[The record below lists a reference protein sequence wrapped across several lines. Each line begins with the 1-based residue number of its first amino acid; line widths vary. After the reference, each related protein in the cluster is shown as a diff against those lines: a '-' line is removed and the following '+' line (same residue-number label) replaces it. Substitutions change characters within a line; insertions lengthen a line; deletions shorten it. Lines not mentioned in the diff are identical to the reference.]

1 MSSSK
6 KDISEILERWK
17 KRGKGKLEKIS
28 GEELEKQAEETALST
43 DVAPSEDKEGAPPQL
58 LDLDDVLPTGIEKLD
73 DLLMNGIP
81 RGYSMLGMGTPG
93 SGFEL
98 LAKQFAMAGIGAE
111 NVIYYATNES
121 ASEVI
126 ATMKYFDWPTN
137 MTIVDIFTQ
146 YYEKVLQKELEVAKL
161 QRDGIT
167 IADIV
172 EMDQTEEIELDEYRS
187 INFLDELLYDAT
199 SLEPP
204 FRIIIDSVDF
214 FLEHYPH
221 EEVIAGLRSL
231 KAYVQSKGGSMLLT
245 SVTGSWEKRIE
256 HALQAACDIVLELE
270 VSRMGSTFEN
280 RLIIKKVRNRP
291 DKNAILFY
299 AITEK
304 GLTPE
309 MVMRVA

>member
-1 MSSSK
+1 
-6 KDISEILERWK
+6 
-17 KRGKGKLEKIS
+17 
-28 GEELEKQAEETALST
+28 LST
-43 DVAPSEDKEGAPPQL
+43 EVAPTEDGTPGQL
-58 LDLDDVLPTGIEKLD
+58 PHLDLDDVLPTGIEKLD

-111 NVIYYATNES
+111 NVVYYATNES
-121 ASEVI
+121 AGEVI
-126 ATMKYFDWPTN
+126 ATMKYFEWPTN

-172 EMDQTEEIELDEYRS
+172 EMGTDEDIELDEYRT

-199 SLEPP
+199 SLQPP

-214 FLEHYPH
+214 FLEHYPA

-231 KAYVQSKGGSMLLT
+231 KAYVQSQGGLLMIT
-245 SVTGSWEKRIE
+245 SVKGSWEARIE
-256 HALQAACDIVLELE
+256 HALQAACDIVVELE
-270 VSRMGSTFEN
+270 VTRVGSQFEN

-299 AITEK
+299 SITEK